1 MDIKRLAL
9 VAVAVVFGVA
19 VGSAQD
25 PVKTNPK
32 HYHVLVDNA
41 QVRILH
47 VVVAPGEKTTMHE
60 HPDNVTLLLTDGKM
74 AFTTADGKSE
84 TVEMKAGQAMWSGVQ
99 KHMGANAGPAGLEAI
114 VVELKGAAAPK
125 ATLPASRPN
134 IARTTLLENP
144 RADVFKFSADA
155 AFKEAPGTTHDYDQV
170 LIALAPTA
178 ISLEVG
184 GKTTTAW
191 KRGDVAFIGR
201 GQAHQAQN
209 VSGKPQDMVV
219 VAIK

>member
-1 MDIKRLAL
+1 MKSLAL
-9 VAVAVVFGVA
+9 AGVAVVLGVT
-19 VGSAQD
+19 VGFAQD

-41 QVRILH
+41 QVRVLH
-47 VVVAPGEKTTMHE
+47 VVVGPGEKTTMHE

-74 AFTTADGKSE
+74 AFTAADGKSE
-84 TVEMKAGQAMWSGVQ
+84 TVEMKAGQALWSGTQ
-99 KHMGANAGPAGLEAI
+99 KHMGANSGPAGLEAI

-134 IARTTLLENP
+134 MSRTTLVENP
-144 RADVFKFSADA
+144 RADAYRITAEA

-170 LIALAPTA
+170 LIALAPTTMSVE
-178 ISLEVG
+178 IG
-184 GKTTTAW
+184 GKTTTTW

-201 GQAHQAQN
+201 GQKHQAQN
-209 VSGKPQDMVV
+209 ISGTPQEMVV

>member
-1 MDIKRLAL
+1 MKRLAL
-9 VAVAVVFGVA
+9 IAVAVVFGVA
-19 VGSAQD
+19 VGFAQD

-41 QVRILH
+41 QVRVLH
-47 VVVAPGEKTTMHE
+47 VVVGPGEKTTMHE
-60 HPDNVTLLLTDGKM
+60 HPDNVTVLLTDGKM
-74 AFTTADGKSE
+74 AFTAADGKSE
-84 TVEMKAGQAMWSGVQ
+84 TVEMKAGQAMWSGAQ
-99 KHMGANAGPAGLEAI
+99 KHMGANAGRAGLEAI

-125 ATLPASRPN
+125 AALPASRPN
-134 IARTTLLENP
+134 ITRTVLVENP
-144 RADVFKFSADA
+144 RADVFRFSAEA

-170 LIALAPTA
+170 LIALAPTV

>member
-1 MDIKRLAL
+1 MKRLAF
-9 VAVAVVFGVA
+9 AA
-19 VGSAQD
+19 VGTVLSVTVGFAQD
-25 PVKTNPK
+25 PVKSNPK

-41 QVRILH
+41 QVRVLH
-47 VVVAPGEKTTMHE
+47 VVVGPGEKTVMHE
-60 HPDNVTLLLTDGKM
+60 HPDNVTVLLTDGKM
-74 AFTTADGKSE
+74 AFTGADGKSE
-84 TVEMKAGQAMWSGVQ
+84 TVEMKAGQAMWSPGVQ

-134 IARTTLLENP
+134 MSRTTLLENP
-144 RADVFKFSADA
+144 RADVIKFTADA
-155 AFKEAPGTTHDYDQV
+155 AFKEAPGATHDYDQL

-178 ISLEVG
+178 ISLEIG

-209 VSGKPQDMVV
+209 ISGKPQEMVV

>member
-1 MDIKRLAL
+1 M
-9 VAVAVVFGVA
+9 
-19 VGSAQD
+19 
-25 PVKTNPK
+25 
-32 HYHVLVDNA
+32 LVDNA

-74 AFTTADGKSE
+74 AFTGADGKGE
-84 TVEMKAGQAMWSGVQ
+84 TVEMKAGQAMWSGAQ

-134 IARTTLLENP
+134 ISRTTLLENP
-144 RADVFKFSADA
+144 RADVFRFTADA

-178 ISLEVG
+178 ISWRWAARRPPRGSAATSPSSGAASSIRRRTSAARRRTWSSSQSSKHDPRRRG
-184 GKTTTAW
+184 G
-191 KRGDVAFIGR
+191 
-201 GQAHQAQN
+201 
-209 VSGKPQDMVV
+209 
-219 VAIK
+219 